1 LSKYLIIAEK
11 PEAARRISEALDPRS
26 KPRKIGRVVPSFL
39 VRNGDSEIL
48 VTTALGHLYELTTRN
63 RDRLAYPVFDYE
75 WVPKHVVEKDRRL
88 EKWLE
93 EMRSTN
99 DGVDYY
105 VNACD
110 YDIEGSLIGY
120 NILRFLYNVSGEEN
134 RVFRMKLST
143 LTKKEIQEA
152 FRRMKPG
159 LDIGLVKA
167 GETRHI
173 VDFLYGINLSR
184 ALTRSISRFVRT
196 PYVLSVGRV
205 QTPTLNLL
213 VEREVAIGTFI
224 PMPYWVLKAE
234 VIINGETYEATHER
248 DRVHSLSEAKRIVEE
263 ADSKQA
269 LVESVERRV
278 EKIIAPEPFDL
289 TTLQREAYSAFGF
302 TPSKTLSVAET
313 LYLNALISYPRTSS
327 QKLPPDIGYR
337 EVLEKLSE
345 NRAYAK
351 AVEKILSRKVL
362 TPKQGE
368 KDDPA
373 HPAIYPTGEQKA
385 GLNTDQLKILD
396 LVSRRFVAAFDEDA
410 EKAVCRIVLKLGNE
424 RFILRGSEIVKKG
437 WLEIYSPYYAPEEL
451 VIPPL
456 KEGDRLTVGRIISEE
471 KFTNPPHRYNPASL
485 VREME
490 RLGIGTKATRAE
502 IVETLYKRGYITG
515 RSIVVSDLGF
525 SLVHALNRF
534 SPKIL
539 SVEMTRE
546 VEANM
551 DKIERELVEE
561 ETVISMAKAELTEI
575 LREVESNEAD
585 IGKHLSGSIIA
596 ILRDRNTIGKCPVC
610 GKGELKIIV
619 SRKTGKRFGICT
631 SVFEEKCNLTIP
643 LPQNPNRVYTTDRIC
658 KVCGWPMVRVVTRG
672 RPWFLCVNPSCSS
685 RTNRPGKAGAGR
697 DWKARRAQPP

>member
-1 LSKYLIIAEK
+1 MPRYLIIAEK
-11 PEAARRISEALDPRS
+11 PEAARRISEALDSKS
-26 KPRKIGRVVPSFL
+26 KPRKTGRLVPSFL

-63 RDRLAYPVFDYE
+63 RDRSIYPVFDYE
-75 WVPKHVVEKDRRL
+75 WVPKYIVEKDRRL
-88 EKWLE
+88 EKWLD
-93 EMRSTN
+93 EMSKMN
-99 DGVDYY
+99 GNMDYY

-120 NILRFLYNVSGEEN
+120 NVLRFLYKVSDDN

-143 LTKKEIQEA
+143 LTKKEIHEA

-159 LDIGLVKA
+159 LDMGLIKA

-184 ALTRSISRFVRT
+184 ALTKSVSRFVRT

-213 VEREVAIGTFI
+213 VERETAIETFI
-224 PMPYWVLKAE
+224 PLPYWVLKAE
-234 VIINGETYEATHER
+234 VIIDGKTYEATYEE
-248 DRVHSLSEAKRIVEE
+248 DRIHNLSEARRIAAE
-263 ADSKQA
+263 ADSKEA
-269 LVESVERRV
+269 LVEKVTRKI
-278 EKIIAPEPFDL
+278 EKIGVPEPFDL

-302 TPSKTLSVAET
+302 TPSRTLSIAET

-337 EVLEKLSE
+337 EILEKLSE

-351 AVEKILSRKVL
+351 AVEKIFSKGVLS
-362 TPKQGE
+362 PKQGD

-373 HPAIYPTGEQKA
+373 HPAIYPTGERKE
-385 GLNTDQLKILD
+385 GLNADQLKILD
-396 LVSRRFVAAFDEDA
+396 LVTRRFLAVFDEDA
-410 EKAVCRIVLKLGNE
+410 EKAVCKIILKIGGG
-424 RFILRGSEIVKKG
+424 RFILKGSEIVKKG
-437 WLEIYSPYYAPEEL
+437 WLEIYSPYYSPEDKI
-451 VIPPL
+451 IPL
-456 KEGDRLTVGRIISEE
+456 LREGDCLTVRRIVTDE

-502 IVETLYKRGYITG
+502 IVETLYKRGYIDG
-515 RSIVVSDLGF
+515 RSIVVTDLGF
-525 SLVHALNRF
+525 NLVSTLSRF

-551 DKIERELVEE
+551 DKIERGLLDEKE
-561 ETVISMAKAELTEI
+561 VISMAEAELVEI
-575 LREVESNEAD
+575 LREVESNEED
-585 IGKHLSGSIIA
+585 IGKHLSSSIIV
-596 ILRDRNTIGKCPVC
+596 ILRDRNTIGRCPVC
-610 GKGELKIIV
+610 REGELKIIV
-619 SRKTGKRFGICT
+619 SRRTGKRFGICT
-631 SVFEEKCNLTIP
+631 NVFEKKCSLTIP
-643 LPQNPNRVYTTDRIC
+643 LPQNPNKVYTIDRVC
-658 KVCGWPMVRVVTRG
+658 NTCGWPMVKVITRG
-672 RPWFLCVNPSCSS
+672 RSWFLCVNPSCDDK
-685 RTNRPGKAGAGR
+685 TNRSGKAGGDR
-697 DWKARRAQPP
+697 GGKV

>member
-1 LSKYLIIAEK
+1 MSKYLIIAEK
-11 PEAARRISEALDPRS
+11 PEAARRISEALDSES
-26 KPRKIGRVVPSFL
+26 KPRRIGRVVPSFL

-63 RDRLAYPVFDYE
+63 RNRLTYPVFDYE
-75 WVPKHVVEKDRRL
+75 WVPKHIVEKNKRL

-93 EMRSTN
+93 EMGTMGN
-99 DGVDYY
+99 GVDYY

-120 NILRFLYNVSGEEN
+120 NVLRFLYRVSGEEN
-134 RVFRMKLST
+134 RVFRIKLST

-152 FRRMKPG
+152 FRKMKPG
-159 LDIGLVKA
+159 LDMGLVKA

-184 ALTRSISRFVRT
+184 ALTRSVKRFVRT

-213 VEREVAIGTFI
+213 VEREIAIETFI
-224 PMPYWVLKAE
+224 PTPYWVLKAE
-234 VIINGETYEATHER
+234 IIINGKTYEATHEK
-248 DRVHSLSEAKRIVEE
+248 DRVNSLAEARRILEH

-269 LVESVERRV
+269 LVEKV
-278 EKIIAPEPFDL
+278 EKKVEKVSVPEPFDL
-289 TTLQREAYSAFGF
+289 TTLQREAYSFFGF
-302 TPSKTLSVAET
+302 TPSRTLSIAET

-337 EVLEKLSE
+337 EILEKLAE
-345 NRAYAK
+345 NPAYSK
-351 AVEKILSRKVL
+351 TVEKILSRNVL

-373 HPAIYPTGEQKA
+373 HPAIYPTGEQKTE
-385 GLNTDQLKILD
+385 LSTDQLKILD
-396 LVSRRFVAAFDEDA
+396 LVTRRFLAAFDEEA
-410 EKAVCRIVLKLGNE
+410 EKAFCRVSLKLGSE

-437 WLEIYSPYYAPEEL
+437 WLEVYSPYCTSEERI
-451 VIPPL
+451 IPPL
-456 KEGDRLTVGRIISEE
+456 KEGEYLTVRKIISEE
-471 KFTNPPHRYNPASL
+471 RFTNPPHRYNPASL

-515 RSIVVSDLGF
+515 RSIVVADLGF
-525 SLVHALNRF
+525 SLVSALNRF

-546 VEANM
+546 VEADM
-551 DKIERELVEE
+551 EKIEKGLIEE
-561 ETVISMAKAELTEI
+561 EKVISVAKAELAEI
-575 LREVESNEAD
+575 LREVEANEEY
-585 IGKHLSGSIIA
+585 IGKHLSSSIIS
-596 ILRDRNTIGKCPVC
+596 ILRGKNIIGKCPLC
-610 GKGELKIIV
+610 KEGELRMIV
-619 SRKTGKRFGICT
+619 SKRTGKRFGICT
-631 SVFEEKCNLTIP
+631 NVFKKKCSLTIP
-643 LPQNPNRVYTTDRIC
+643 LPQNPNRVYATGRSC
-658 KVCGWPMVRVVTRG
+658 KTCGWPVVRVVTQR
-672 RPWFLCVNPSCSS
+672 RPWLLCVNPSCLSKKD
-685 RTNRPGKAGAGR
+685 RPRKTGADHGLKA
-697 DWKARRAQPP
+697 

>member
-1 LSKYLIIAEK
+1 MSKYLIIAEK
-11 PEAARRISEALDPRS
+11 PEAARRISEALDSRS
-26 KPRKIGRVVPSFL
+26 KPRRVGRLVPSFL
-39 VRNGDSEIL
+39 VINGESEIL

-63 RDRLAYPVFDYE
+63 RNRLVYPVFDYE
-75 WVPKHVVEKDRRL
+75 WVPKHVVEKNSRL

-93 EMRSTN
+93 EMRSMN

-105 VNACD
+105 INACD

-120 NILRFLYNVSGEEN
+120 NVLRFLYKVSLEES

-152 FRRMKPG
+152 FRKMKPG
-159 LDIGLVKA
+159 LDTGLVKA

-173 VDFLYGINLSR
+173 IDFLYGINLSR
-184 ALTRSISRFVRT
+184 ALTKSVSYFVRT

-213 VEREVAIGTFI
+213 AEREVAIGTFI

-234 VIINGETYEATHER
+234 IIINRKTYEATHER
-248 DRVHSLSEAKRIVEE
+248 DRVHSLSEARRIVED
-263 ADSKQA
+263 ANSKQA
-269 LVESVERRV
+269 SVEKV
-278 EKIIAPEPFDL
+278 EKRIEKISVPEPFNL
-289 TTLQREAYSAFGF
+289 TTLQREAYSVFGF
-302 TPSKTLSVAET
+302 TPSKTLSIAET

-327 QKLPPDIGYR
+327 QKLPLDIGYR
-337 EVLEKLSE
+337 EILEKLSE

-351 AVEKILSRKVL
+351 TVEKIFSKKVL
-362 TPKQGE
+362 MPREGE

-373 HPAIYPTGEQKA
+373 HPAIYPTGEQKT
-385 GLNTDQLKILD
+385 GLNTNQLKILD
-396 LVSRRFVAAFDEDA
+396 LVARRFLAVFDEDA
-410 EKAVCRIVLKLGNE
+410 EKAVCRVILRLGNE
-424 RFILRGSEIVKKG
+424 RFILKGSEIVKKG
-437 WLEIYSPYYAPEEL
+437 WLEAYSPYYAPEER

-456 KEGDRLTVGRIISEE
+456 EEGDHLAVRRILTEE

-515 RSIVVSDLGF
+515 RSIVVADLGF
-525 SLVHALNRF
+525 SLVSALNRF

-551 DKIERELVEE
+551 DRIEKGLIEE
-561 ETVISMAKAELTEI
+561 EKVISMAKAELTEM
-575 LREVESNEAD
+575 LGEVKSNEED
-585 IGKHLSGSIIA
+585 IGKHLSNSIIA
-596 ILRDRNTIGKCPVC
+596 ILRDRNIIGKCPVC
-610 GKGELKIIV
+610 RKGELKIIV
-619 SRKTGKRFGICT
+619 SRRTGKRFGICT
-631 SVFEEKCNLTIP
+631 NVFEKKCSLTIP
-643 LPQNPNRVYTTDRIC
+643 LPQNPNRVYTTERTC
-658 KVCGWPMVRVVTRG
+658 KVCGWPMVRVVTR
-672 RPWFLCVNPSCSS
+672 RRTWFLCVNPSCSS
-685 RTNRPGKAGAGR
+685 KTNRSGKTGADHG
-697 DWKARRAQPP
+697 WKV

>member
-1 LSKYLIIAEK
+1 MSKYLIIAEK
-11 PEAARRISEALDPRS
+11 PEAARRISEALDSGS
-26 KPRKIGRVVPSFL
+26 KPRKIGRLVPSFL
-39 VRNGDSEIL
+39 VRNGDSEIM
-48 VTTALGHLYELTTRN
+48 VTTALGHLYELTTKNRN
-63 RDRLAYPVFDYE
+63 RLAYPVFDYE
-75 WVPKHVVEKDRRL
+75 WVPKHVVEKSKRL

-93 EMRSTN
+93 EMSSMN
-99 DGVDYY
+99 NGVDYY

-120 NILRFLYNVSGEEN
+120 NVLRFLYNVSGEEK

-184 ALTRSISRFVRT
+184 ALTRSVSRFVRT

-213 VEREVAIGTFI
+213 VEREVSIETFI
-224 PMPYWVLKAE
+224 PTPYWVLKAE
-234 VIINGETYEATHER
+234 VIINGKTYEATHER
-248 DRVHSLSEAKRIVEE
+248 ERVNSLSEAKRIVED

-269 LVESVERRV
+269 LVEKIERKI
-278 EKIIAPEPFDL
+278 EKISAPEPFDL

-302 TPSKTLSVAET
+302 TPSRTLSIAET

-337 EVLEKLSE
+337 EILEKLME
-345 NRAYAK
+345 NRVYAK
-351 AVEKILSRKVL
+351 TVEKILSRQVL

-373 HPAIYPTGEQKA
+373 HPAIYPTGEQKT
-385 GLNTDQLKILD
+385 GLSTDQLKILD
-396 LVSRRFVAAFDEDA
+396 LVTRRFLAAFDEDA
-410 EKAVCRIVLKLGNE
+410 EKAVCRVTLKLGNE
-424 RFILRGSEIVKKG
+424 RFILRGSEIVRKG
-437 WLEIYSPYYAPEEL
+437 WLEVYSPYYAPEERI
-451 VIPPL
+451 IPPL
-456 KEGDRLTVGRIISEE
+456 KEGECLNVQRIISEE

-502 IVETLYKRGYITG
+502 IVETLYKRGYIAG
-515 RSIVVSDLGF
+515 RSIVVADLGF
-525 SLVHALNRF
+525 SLVSALNRF

-539 SVEMTRE
+539 SVDMTRE

-551 DKIERELVEE
+551 EKIEKGLIEE
-561 ETVISMAKAELTEI
+561 EKVISMAKTELTEI
-575 LREVESNEAD
+575 LREVEANEEY
-585 IGKHLSGSIIA
+585 IGKYLSSSIIA
-596 ILRDRNTIGKCPVC
+596 ILRGRNIIGKCPAC
-610 GKGELKIIV
+610 GEGELKMIV

-631 SVFEEKCNLTIP
+631 NVFEKKCGLTIP
-643 LPQNPNRVYTTDRIC
+643 LPQDPNRVYATGRVC
-658 KVCGWPMVRVVTRG
+658 KACGWPVVRVITRG
-672 RPWFLCVNPSCSS
+672 KPWLLCVNPSCSGK
-685 RTNRPGKAGAGR
+685 TNRSGKNGADRGL
-697 DWKARRAQPP
+697 KARRAQPP

>member
-1 LSKYLIIAEK
+1 MSKYLIIAEK
-11 PEAARRISEALDPRS
+11 PEAARRISEALDSES
-26 KPRKIGRVVPSFL
+26 KPRRIGRVVPSFL

-63 RDRLAYPVFDYE
+63 RNRLAYPVFDYE
-75 WVPKHVVEKDRRL
+75 WVPKHIVEKNKRL

-93 EMRSTN
+93 EMGTMGK
-99 DGVDYY
+99 GVDYY

-120 NILRFLYNVSGEEN
+120 NVLRFLYRVSGEEN
-134 RVFRMKLST
+134 RVFRIKLST

-152 FRRMKPG
+152 FRKMKPG
-159 LDIGLVKA
+159 LDMGLVKA

-184 ALTRSISRFVRT
+184 ALTRSVKHFVRT

-213 VEREVAIGTFI
+213 VEREIAIETFI
-224 PMPYWVLKAE
+224 PTPYWVLKAE
-234 VIINGETYEATHER
+234 IIINGKTYEATHEK
-248 DRVHSLSEAKRIVEE
+248 DRVNSLAEAMRILEH

-269 LVESVERRV
+269 LVEKV
-278 EKIIAPEPFDL
+278 EKKIEKVSVPEPFDL
-289 TTLQREAYSAFGF
+289 TTLQREAYSFFGF
-302 TPSKTLSVAET
+302 TPSRTLSIAET

-337 EVLEKLSE
+337 EILEKLAE
-345 NRAYAK
+345 NPAYSK
-351 AVEKILSRKVL
+351 TVEKILSRNVL

-373 HPAIYPTGEQKA
+373 HPAIYPTGEQKTE
-385 GLNTDQLKILD
+385 LSTDQLKILD
-396 LVSRRFVAAFDEDA
+396 LVTRRFLAAFDEDA
-410 EKAVCRIVLKLGNE
+410 EKAFCRVSLKLGSE

-437 WLEIYSPYYAPEEL
+437 WLEVYSPYYTSEERI
-451 VIPPL
+451 IPPL
-456 KEGDRLTVGRIISEE
+456 KEGEYLTVRRIISEE
-471 KFTNPPHRYNPASL
+471 RFTSPPHRYNPASL

-515 RSIVVSDLGF
+515 RSIVVADLGF
-525 SLVHALNRF
+525 SLVSALNRF

-546 VEANM
+546 VEADM
-551 DKIERELVEE
+551 EKIEKGLIEE
-561 ETVISMAKAELTEI
+561 EKVISVAKAELAEI
-575 LREVESNEAD
+575 LREVEANEEY
-585 IGKHLSGSIIA
+585 IGKHLSSSIIS
-596 ILRDRNTIGKCPVC
+596 ILRGKNIIGKCPLC
-610 GKGELKIIV
+610 KEGELRMIV
-619 SRKTGKRFGICT
+619 SKRTGKRFGICT
-631 SVFEEKCNLTIP
+631 NVFKKKCSLTIP
-643 LPQNPNRVYTTDRIC
+643 LPQNPNRVYATGRSC
-658 KVCGWPMVRVVTRG
+658 KTCGWPVVRVVTQR
-672 RPWFLCVNPSCSS
+672 RPWLLCVNPSCPSKKD
-685 RTNRPGKAGAGR
+685 RPRKTGTDRGLKA
-697 DWKARRAQPP
+697 

>member
-1 LSKYLIIAEK
+1 MSKYLIIAEK
-11 PEAARRISEALDPRS
+11 PEAARRISEALDSES
-26 KPRKIGRVVPSFL
+26 KPRRIGRVVPSFL

-63 RDRLAYPVFDYE
+63 RNRLAYPVFDYE
-75 WVPKHVVEKDRRL
+75 WVPKHIVEKNKRL

-93 EMRSTN
+93 EMGTMGK
-99 DGVDYY
+99 GVDYY

-120 NILRFLYNVSGEEN
+120 NVLRFLYRVSGEEN
-134 RVFRMKLST
+134 RVFRIKLST

-152 FRRMKPG
+152 FRKMKPG
-159 LDIGLVKA
+159 LDMGLVKA

-184 ALTRSISRFVRT
+184 ALTRSVKRFVRT

-213 VEREVAIGTFI
+213 VEREIAIETFI
-224 PMPYWVLKAE
+224 PTPYWVLKAE
-234 VIINGETYEATHER
+234 IIINGKTYEATHEK
-248 DRVHSLSEAKRIVEE
+248 DRVNSLAEARRILEH

-269 LVESVERRV
+269 LVEKV
-278 EKIIAPEPFDL
+278 EKKVEKVSVPEPFDL
-289 TTLQREAYSAFGF
+289 TTLQREAYSFFGF
-302 TPSKTLSVAET
+302 TPSRTLSIAET

-337 EVLEKLSE
+337 EILEKLAE
-345 NRAYAK
+345 NPAYSK
-351 AVEKILSRKVL
+351 TVEKILSRNVL

-373 HPAIYPTGEQKA
+373 HPAIYPTGEQKTE
-385 GLNTDQLKILD
+385 LSTDQLKILD
-396 LVSRRFVAAFDEDA
+396 LVTRRFLAAFDEDA
-410 EKAVCRIVLKLGNE
+410 EKAFCRVSLKLGSE

-437 WLEIYSPYYAPEEL
+437 WLEVYSPYYTSEERI
-451 VIPPL
+451 IPPL
-456 KEGDRLTVGRIISEE
+456 KEGEYLTVRRIISEE
-471 KFTNPPHRYNPASL
+471 RFTSPPHRYNPASL

-515 RSIVVSDLGF
+515 RSIVVADLGF
-525 SLVHALNRF
+525 SLVSALNRF

-546 VEANM
+546 VEADM
-551 DKIERELVEE
+551 EKIEKGLIEE
-561 ETVISMAKAELTEI
+561 EKVISVAKAELAEI
-575 LREVESNEAD
+575 LREVEANEEY
-585 IGKHLSGSIIA
+585 IGKHLSSSIIS
-596 ILRDRNTIGKCPVC
+596 ILRGKNIIGKCPLC
-610 GKGELKIIV
+610 KEGELRMIV
-619 SRKTGKRFGICT
+619 SKRTGKRFGICT
-631 SVFEEKCNLTIP
+631 NVFKKKCSLTIP
-643 LPQNPNRVYTTDRIC
+643 LPQNPNRVYATGRSC
-658 KVCGWPMVRVVTRG
+658 KTCGWPVVRVVTQR
-672 RPWFLCVNPSCSS
+672 RPWLLCVNPSCLSKKD
-685 RTNRPGKAGAGR
+685 RPRKTGADHGLKA
-697 DWKARRAQPP
+697 